1 MKKIIIIIFS
11 SLLLYGCIGV
21 SSQGVLGTGVSIY
34 TDPRT
39 LGTQIDDSIMQK
51 SLGIRIAQVNSK
63 YIISV
68 STKVGFLIDGHIF
81 LKGTVDTVDEK
92 ILMTKLAWKIE
103 GARSVK
109 NNLKVKDKFSLKNEA
124 KDLLIT
130 SQIKVALLANK
141 KVKSVN
147 YQINTVNQI
156 IYIFGIA
163 QNEEERREVIN
174 EGKQILDVKNV
185 DATIFLVNDLSQN
198 KK

>member
-11 SLLLYGCIGV
+11 SLLFYGCVGV

-68 STKVGFLIDGHIF
+68 STKVIDGHIF

>member
-1 MKKIIIIIFS
+1 MKKIILIFF
-11 SLLLYGCIGV
+11 SLLVLYGCVGV
-21 SSQGVLGTGVSIY
+21 SSQGVLGTGVTIY
-34 TDPRT
+34 TDPRS

-51 SLGIRIAQVNSK
+51 SLSIRVAQVNSK
-63 YIISV
+63 YILSV
-68 STKVGFLIDGHIF
+68 STKVIDGHIY
-81 LKGTVDTVDEK
+81 LNGTVDTVDEK
-92 ILMTKLAWKIE
+92 ILLTKLAWKIE
-103 GARSVK
+103 GARTVK

-185 DATIFLVNDLSQN
+185 DATIFLVSDLSQN

>member
-11 SLLLYGCIGV
+11 FLLLYGCVGV

-68 STKVGFLIDGHIF
+68 STKVIDGHIF

>member
-1 MKKIIIIIFS
+1 MKKIILIFFS
-11 SLLLYGCIGV
+11 FLILYGCVGV
-21 SSQGVLGTGVSIY
+21 SSQGVLGTGVTIY
-34 TDPRT
+34 TDPRS

-51 SLGIRIAQVNSK
+51 SLSIRVAQVNSK
-63 YIISV
+63 YILTV
-68 STKVGFLIDGHIF
+68 STKVIDGHIY
-81 LKGTVDTVDEK
+81 LNGTVDTVDEK
-92 ILMTKLAWKIE
+92 ILLTKLAWKIE
-103 GARSVK
+103 GARTVK

-185 DATIFLVNDLSQN
+185 DTTIFLVSDLSQN

>member
-1 MKKIIIIIFS
+1 MKKTILIFFSLII
-11 SLLLYGCIGV
+11 LYGCVGV
-21 SSQGVLGTGVSIY
+21 SSQGVLGTGVAIY
-34 TDPRT
+34 TDPRS

-51 SLGIRIAQVNSK
+51 SLSIRVAQVNSK
-63 YIISV
+63 YILTV
-68 STKVGFLIDGHIF
+68 STKVIDGHIY

-92 ILMTKLAWKIE
+92 ILLTKLAWKIE
-103 GARSVK
+103 GARTVK

-185 DATIFLVNDLSQN
+185 DATIFLVSDLSQN